1 MEIDKIVEHNYEQNN
16 YDDVTV
22 SAVKPNFRG
31 SHYANC
37 HEKPMQAFVL
47 NKYCSE
53 TEVDEYEV
61 VAYLK
66 EDFFDRYK
74 IADSESIYCKT
85 MVIPCDEYEHLKA
98 NYVAPEDIVYKDDH
112 FYKDSK
118 DVPIIIDEILEEK
131 GEDYG
136 RADMFMGQLAQ
147 VWGAMLGKHLAS
159 NQVVA
164 MMIAMKAIRGCNNPD
179 HKDSFLDAHGYSK
192 IGMDILKDDWV

>member
-1 MEIDKIVEHNYEQNN
+1 MSAIHVLRLMYQRRIQMEIDK
-16 YDDVTV
+16 
-22 SAVKPNFRG
+22 
-31 SHYANC
+31 
-37 HEKPMQAFVL
+37 
-47 NKYCSE
+47 
-53 TEVDEYEV
+53 
-61 VAYLK
+61 
-66 EDFFDRYK
+66 
-74 IADSESIYCKT
+74 
-85 MVIPCDEYEHLKA
+85 
-98 NYVAPEDIVYKDDH
+98 
-112 FYKDSK
+112 
-118 DVPIIIDEILEEK
+118 ILEEK